1 MEQLYCGI
9 DLHKEKHNG
18 CIMDSKGNVVRERE
32 FSSRPEALER
42 FITGIPN
49 THLTVAVEACG
60 MWRPV
65 HKKLTELGYTVKL
78 ANPLKTH
85 QIATNKKTD
94 WVDAKI
100 LADLLRT
107 NYLPE
112 VYIPNEETQ
121 KLRDLCRHKSSITRI
136 QTQVKTKIKTNLLRE
151 GLIYPK
157 NLWTKKMLTNFKKQ
171 NQDQNTTNLLN
182 VYDCVHAEE
191 TEAKNRIEKI
201 SRANKQTT
209 LLMSLPGVAE
219 FSALFILAEIGDIK
233 RFPTPEHLISY
244 CGLCPGIYQSGSKEH
259 TVEKH
264 AVNKWLKWILYE
276 SSGKAATIDPRFM
289 KHYYKI
295 QKRKGMQTARRSTAR
310 KMATIIWHMLNN
322 QEPYREVA

>member
-1 MEQLYCGI
+1 MEQLFCGLDI
-9 DLHKEKHNG
+9 HKEKYTG
-18 CIMDSKGNVVRERE
+18 CIMDARGKVVREKEFPARRE
-32 FSSRPEALER
+32 AVER
-42 FITGIPN
+42 FVTGIPN
-49 THLTVAVEACG
+49 SHLTVAVEACG
-60 MWRPV
+60 MWRPAY
-65 HKKLTELGYTVKL
+65 KNLTTLGYTVKL
-78 ANPLKTH
+78 ANPRKTH
-85 QIATNKKTD
+85 DIAANKKTD
-94 WVDAKI
+94 WGDARI
-100 LADLLRT
+100 LADLVRT

-112 VYIPNEETQ
+112 VYIPGEETQ

-136 QTQVKTKIKTNLLRE
+136 QTQVKTKIKTILLRE
-151 GLIYPK
+151 GQPYPK
-157 NLWTKKMLTNFKKQ
+157 NLWTKKNLTNFKKQ

-182 VYDCVHAEE
+182 VYDTVHAEE
-191 TEAKNRIEKI
+191 TEAKNRIDKI
-201 SRANKQTT
+201 SRNNKQTN

-219 FSALFILAEIGDIK
+219 YSALFILAEIGDIQ
-233 RFPTPEHLISY
+233 RFKTPQHLISY

-310 KMATIIWHMLNN
+310 KMATIIWHMLTN